1 MKKQFFDILDTVPAG
16 VDYTTVEPE
25 TEINSE
31 QVKAGVLRRISAENT
46 APAKI
51 RKVSR
56 KKHMGLTLI
65 AAVLAAGILGTI
77 SVGAMGGFNEAFGDM
92 FAGVKSGS
100 LYSGGSVNI
109 QNNDKYDVNFLG
121 VTGDNKNAFASM
133 TIRNADGSAI
143 TSDPEN
149 DYILPMSMD
158 YDPDTDN
165 VPYIGTNTNGE
176 YDNVSIKVPLFTKLT
191 SGRYSQVD
199 YFDHGGEICYSFI
212 SDSTIR
218 CIPSYSSG
226 IDMEEINLK
235 GEEMKVEIKELYVY
249 HDVEEICSCT
259 NVYGDEDFDETPQK
273 EADAKIREARKNLK
287 EGQVIVGKYDN
298 VTSPDNTHISITATY
313 YLSDIKKIDLDLTGT
328 WKLNYHDESS
338 KEISVATKTISH
350 ECNENLGT
358 VDYEINSVEVSPF
371 SAVIDIKAGE
381 DSKRID
387 KESGVD
393 NEFFFEVSNSWP
405 VITLKNG
412 EKVRCEYQSDLGNG
426 NTYEETGGNYKFEL
440 RYTDTKDGLST
451 KRMFITPDEIQSI
464 EMEGVNILSE

>member
-1 MKKQFFDILDTVPAG
+1 MKKTVIFDTIGTLPTEITTGSITAETG
-16 VDYTTVEPE
+16 VD
-25 TEINSE
+25 TENVRSMVFDEIHSS
-31 QVKAGVLRRISAENT
+31 KGKKGKKILRKR
-46 APAKI
+46 
-51 RKVSR
+51 
-56 KKHMGLTLI
+56 LTLI
-65 AAVLAAGILGTI
+65 LVAAAVGVAALGTV

-92 FAGVKSGS
+92 FAGIKSGS

-109 QNNDKYDVNFLG
+109 QNNDKYDINFLG

-143 TSDPEN
+143 TADPEN

-199 YFDHGGEICYSFI
+199 YFDHGGEISYSFI

-226 IDMEEINLK
+226 IEMEEMNLK
-235 GEEMKVEIKELYVY
+235 GQEMKVEIKELYVY
-249 HDVEEICSCT
+249 HDIEEICTCT
-259 NVYGDEDFDETPQK
+259 NVYGDENFDETPQK
-273 EADAKIREARKNLK
+273 KADAKIREARKNLK

-298 VTSPDNTHISITATY
+298 VTSPDNTHISITAKY
-313 YLSDIKKIDLDLTGT
+313 YLTDIKKIDLDLTGT

-350 ECNENLGT
+350 ECDNNRGT
-358 VDYEINSVEVSPF
+358 VDYEINSVKVSPF
-371 SAVIDIKAGE
+371 AAVIDIKAGE
-381 DSKRID
+381 DSERID

-393 NEFFFEVSNSWP
+393 NEFFFEVSNSCP

-426 NTYEETGGNYKFEL
+426 NTYEETNGNYRFEL
-440 RYTDTKDGLST
+440 RYTDTKNGLST
-451 KRMFITPDEIQSI
+451 KRMFINPDEILSI